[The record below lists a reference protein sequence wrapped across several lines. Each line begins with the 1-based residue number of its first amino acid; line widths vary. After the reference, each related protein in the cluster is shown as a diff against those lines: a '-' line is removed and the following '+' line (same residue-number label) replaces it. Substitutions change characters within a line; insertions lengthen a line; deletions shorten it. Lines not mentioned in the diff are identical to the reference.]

1 MIILGDAHFGGAIAD
16 AAGIVY
22 NPQADA
28 CIARVRG
35 PELLGGVVYTHFT
48 NHSINA
54 HVAIF
59 YDGWV
64 DREMLWIVFDYPFEQ
79 LKVKKI
85 FANIPESNSKSLAF
99 AGKLGFKMVAKIP
112 DVFADGGM
120 IVMAMARE
128 DCRFPKRPRSWMEK
142 EAA

>member
-1 MIILGDAHFGGAIAD
+1 MIITGDAHFGGAIAD

-22 NPQADA
+22 NPQADS

-35 PELLGGVVYTHFT
+35 PELLGGVVYTNFT
-48 NHSINA
+48 GHSVSA

-64 DREMLWIVFDYPFEQ
+64 DREMLWMVFDYPFEQ

-85 FANIPESNSKSLAF
+85 FAYVPETNSKSLAF
-99 AGKLGFKMVAKIP
+99 AAKLGFKMVTRIP
-112 DVFADGGM
+112 ELFADGGM
-120 IVMAMARE
+120 VVMAMARE
-128 DCRFPKRPRSWMEK
+128 DCRFLKMPRSLK